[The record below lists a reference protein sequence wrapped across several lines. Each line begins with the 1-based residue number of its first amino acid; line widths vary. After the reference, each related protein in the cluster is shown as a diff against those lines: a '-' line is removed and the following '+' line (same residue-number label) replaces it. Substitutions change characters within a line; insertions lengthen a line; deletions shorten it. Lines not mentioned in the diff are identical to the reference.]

1 MHLLVLSIFVLFVCV
16 TAIIYPFPPFKT
28 RKRAMVLSA
37 ITFVVSFTASVIH
50 DNDPGVIAKRSE
62 MASNAIAE
70 AEKAIE
76 AGDLKAAKVVFDNL
90 DYRAA
95 DLKHEAISKVKAK
108 ITRIETLPILEELAS
123 DSSIRPSDKILRLQK
138 LWKGLGK
145 PKAAKTLMAEDF
157 EQHVLPLVKAIP
169 ASQFQQNKSGYE
181 LLAKISSFSEMP
193 NPSYAEKAKSYGEK
207 ISQAESAERGCS
219 PPNYGFTSQ
228 VPPLLKNPS
237 SFKAIRVYMGPKD
250 GQGYQAA
257 YMDYYAT
264 NGFGGTIQQ
273 TAQGKVRLD
282 GCKFTLITP

>member
-1 MHLLVLSIFVLFVCV
+1 
-16 TAIIYPFPPFKT
+16 
-28 RKRAMVLSA
+28 MVLSA
-37 ITFVVSFTASVIH
+37 ITFVVSFAASVIH
-50 DNDPGVIAKRSE
+50 DTDPGVIAKRSE

-108 ITRIETLPILEELAS
+108 ITRIETLPILEKLAS
-123 DSSIRPSDKILRLQK
+123 DSSIKPSDKILRLQK

-193 NPSYAEKAKSYGEK
+193 NPSYAEKAKSYGES
-207 ISQAESAERGCS
+207 IIEAERAARGCS

-228 VPPLLKNPS
+228 IPQLLKNPS
-237 SFKAIRVYMGPKD
+237 SFKAIRVYMGAKD
-250 GQGYQAA
+250 DQGYQAA
-257 YMDYYAT
+257 FMDYYAS

-282 GCKFTLITP
+282 DCRFTLLSP

>member
-1 MHLLVLSIFVLFVCV
+1 MHLLILSIFVLFVCV

-28 RKRAMVLSA
+28 RKRAMALSVIA
-37 ITFVVSFTASVIH
+37 FVVSFMASVIH
-50 DNDPGVIAKRSE
+50 DNDPAVITKRSA
-62 MASNAIAE
+62 MASSAIAE
-70 AEKAIE
+70 AEQAIE
-76 AGDLKAAKVVFDNL
+76 AGDLEAAKVVFDNL

-108 ITRIETLPILEELAS
+108 ITRIETLPQLEELALDAS
-123 DSSIRPSDKILRLQK
+123 ISSSDKVLRFQK
-138 LWKGLGK
+138 LWKSLGIS
-145 PKAAKTLMAEDF
+145 KAAKTLMAEDF

-264 NGFGGTIQQ
+264 NGFGGTIPVSY
-273 TAQGKVRLD
+273 THL
-282 GCKFTLITP
+282 TLPTILLV

>member
-1 MHLLVLSIFVLFVCV
+1 
-16 TAIIYPFPPFKT
+16 
-28 RKRAMVLSA
+28 MVLSA

-181 LLAKISSFSEMP
+181 LLVKISSFSEMP